1 MERLVLRNSCR
12 HRRPLPLRHSM
23 CRHVQFSATRSRRPA
38 PRLLFLALVAALWFA
53 SFLCWLAASDFSLPS
68 LADQVQSPY
77 SFCAASFDAVAAT
90 LLLVLVSPLVAPRLA
105 LAASVAIGAGVL
117 AKPICAAAT
126 STHLPPLALSTLLCA
141 SATVLA
147 VAVLSLLRV
156 LATRR
161 AAGKL
166 LLEEQL
172 LAAAAAAAAD
182 AADTDAD
189 ADAAATAAVD
199 DEAAAHASLPQPTLL
214 SRLTFAWVWPLL
226 RRGAAKQLEQNA
238 LEPLWHEDDLHHV
251 GPWGRDWEADKRWRP
266 LFVRRCGRL
275 FLLQSA
281 CRLASDAAMVA
292 QPSNPNP

>member
-1 MERLVLRNSCR
+1 
-12 HRRPLPLRHSM
+12 M
-23 CRHVQFSATRSRRPA
+23 CRHVQRLPATPSRHSA
-38 PRLLFLALVAALWFA
+38 PRMLFLALASALWLA
-53 SFLCWLAASDFSLPS
+53 SFICWLAASDFSLPS

-166 LLEEQL
+166 LEQ
-172 LAAAAAAAAD
+172 
-182 AADTDAD
+182 
-189 ADAAATAAVD
+189 
-199 DEAAAHASLPQPTLL
+199 
-214 SRLTFAWVWPLL
+214 WVVCWH
-226 RRGAAKQLEQNA
+226 RRS
-238 LEPLWHEDDLHHV
+238 EP
-251 GPWGRDWEADKRWRP
+251 
-266 LFVRRCGRL
+266 
-275 FLLQSA
+275 
-281 CRLASDAAMVA
+281 
-292 QPSNPNP
+292 